1 MLRRFEK
8 TLLVCSEDCHE
19 VEKCLTGTGG
29 NVTKVSDGYNAVYRV
44 RTETF
49 DAAVLVSTGQEMDLA
64 ETVFN
69 LRDITRSMEI
79 LIVLDSA
86 DSSGNLVAKIAAT
99 VPHTIIVNLH
109 GLEVLLEAFSD
120 RAPRKIRVGR

>member
-8 TLLVCSEDCHE
+8 TLLVCSENCHE
-19 VEKCLTGTGG
+19 VERCLTAGG
-29 NVTKVSDGYNAVYRV
+29 GKVTKVSDGYNAVYRV

-49 DAAVLVSTGQEMDLA
+49 DAAVLVSTGEEMDLA

-79 LIVLDSA
+79 LIVLDGA

-109 GLEVLLEAFSD
+109 G
-120 RAPRKIRVGR
+120 R